1 MNQEMKNKT
10 KKKKI
15 INHLLI
21 IFVAFI
27 SFSAIAIIAGKKR
40 NAESHKND
48 TVDSYYECMEN
59 PIDSLFAEALHYSN
73 VMVEYRQIQ
82 ELYYDTW
89 KTQYDNIMGI
99 IRDKCKYEE
108 DIANY
113 ELFTKELEEGFDNL
127 QPLILNEMLDNY
139 DMPESPEK
147 NSWGNGT
154 RERLLMY
161 QGTMYRNACMFFM
174 PLLEENEYV
183 FPLSEIEQDLSEIIK
198 GH

>member
-1 MNQEMKNKT
+1 
-10 KKKKI
+10 
-15 INHLLI
+15 
-21 IFVAFI
+21 
-27 SFSAIAIIAGKKR
+27 
-40 NAESHKND
+40 
-48 TVDSYYECMEN
+48 MEN
-59 PIDSLFAEALHYSN
+59 PIDSLFAEALHDSH
-73 VMVEYRQIQ
+73 VMAEYRQIQ

-99 IRDKCKYEE
+99 IRNKCKYEE

-113 ELFTKELEEGFDNL
+113 ELFTKEMEEGFDNL

-139 DMPESPEK
+139 DMLESPEK

-154 RERLLMY
+154 QDRLLMY